1 MTKEPQSQV
10 FKMPSGA
17 ELRVG
22 VAGFLA
28 ASELMTAVLN
38 SLKGMALKPEDLKK
52 DLEEIKKDPNQLG
65 PIMDKLI
72 SVATSP
78 EIRKGVFACASS
90 AKYTPVPGKGEI
102 SVDEELFD
110 DPEYGTQ
117 AREDF
122 YPICLRIIEV
132 NVKPFFAKA
141 FSGFMTPRETS
152 SSVPA

>member
-1 MTKEPQSQV
+1 MKEAQSQK
-10 FKMPSGA
+10 FTLPSGA
-17 ELRVG
+17 ELQVG

-28 ASELMTAVLN
+28 ASQLMSAVLL
-38 SLKGMALKPEDLKK
+38 SLKGMALKPEDLKR
-52 DLEEIKKDPNQLG
+52 DLEDIKANPAALG
-65 PIMDKLI
+65 AVMDKLI

-78 EIRKGVFACASS
+78 EIRKAVFACAST
-90 AKYTPVPGKGEI
+90 AKYSPVAGKGAVA
-102 SVDEELFD
+102 VDEELFD

-122 YPICLRIIEV
+122 YPICWRIIEV

-141 FSGFMTPRETS
+141 FSGFMKPRETP